1 MPGIRYLSE
10 MFGGVPVV
18 ATPAE
23 MDISTTD
30 KLRVLLLEATSNGYP
45 AVVVDMTR
53 TRFCDC
59 AVLGTLIGAHQRV
72 LADGSGLRLVVPA
85 DGVVPR
91 ILALTGIDRFIPC
104 FASLEDAL
112 AQTPGGAAP
121 RPGARK
127 PETDQPQAGS

>member
-30 KLRVLLLEATSNGYP
+30 KLRVVLVGATSNGYP
-45 AVVVDMTR
+45 TVVVDMTR
-53 TRFCDC
+53 TQFWDC
-59 AVLGTLIGAHQRV
+59 AVLGTLVRAHKRV
-72 LADGSGLRLVVPA
+72 LAEGSGLRPVIPA

-91 ILALTGIDRFIPC
+91 ILALTSIDRFIPC

-121 RPGARK
+121 RPGARRS
-127 PETDQPQAGS
+127 ETDQPQAGS